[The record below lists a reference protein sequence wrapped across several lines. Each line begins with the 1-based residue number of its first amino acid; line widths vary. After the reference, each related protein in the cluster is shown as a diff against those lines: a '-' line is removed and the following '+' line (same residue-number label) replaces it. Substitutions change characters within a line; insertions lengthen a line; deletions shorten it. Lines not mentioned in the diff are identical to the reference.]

1 MNNLERNIALLLGLA
16 CLPSIKKIGSRSSQK
31 YWAKSSCTFPLFL
44 KKPYDQEGQNLSRH
58 DFLVELSKVKHLF
71 NFWLPEFIKFSRLWR
86 EVYSGEEGWLRFKE
100 DYRESRVISCSIN
113 GISTVGV
120 NFFANITLH
129 SSERQVVFD
138 DIFYKRFVKDYP
150 FDTFS
155 NGRWNFF
162 REAKGY
168 WEDTLTFET
177 GRTLRNEWLDLEGV
191 FSDRNYYSTGEGDS
205 KEVGIRHKLSRYDV
219 DLFNPKD
226 IDLSVLNRTGKVRIG
241 HVTVDYDFSFDEGA
255 ELPRVYELIG
265 DRNELFVYHFLKDFG
280 RSVEGVSLKSHESL
294 SNLNINIQDNMPLYI
309 RLIKPNN
316 SELRRF

>member
-44 KKPYDQEGQNLSRH
+44 KKPYGLVDQNLSRH
-58 DFLVELSKVKHLF
+58 DLLVNLNKVKHLF

-86 EVYSGEEGWLRFKE
+86 EVYSGEEGWRRFKE
-100 DYRESRVISCSIN
+100 DYRESRG
-113 GISTVGV
+113 GIGTVGV
-120 NFFANITLH
+120 NFFGNINLD
-129 SSERQVVFD
+129 SRERLVFFD
-138 DIFYKRFVKDYP
+138 DIFYKRFAKDYP
-150 FDTFS
+150 FNAFS

-162 REAKGY
+162 REAKSY
-168 WEDTLTFET
+168 WADTLVFET
-177 GRTLRNEWLDLEGV
+177 GRSLKDEWLDLEGV
-191 FSDRNYYSTGEGDS
+191 FSDRAYYSTGEGDS

-241 HVTVDYDFSFDEGA
+241 HITVDYDFSFDEEA

-265 DRNELFVYHFLKDFG
+265 DRNELFVYHFLKDFAF
-280 RSVEGVSLKSHESL
+280 SIEGLTLES
-294 SNLNINIQDNMPLYI
+294 NTNDLNINIEDNMPLYI